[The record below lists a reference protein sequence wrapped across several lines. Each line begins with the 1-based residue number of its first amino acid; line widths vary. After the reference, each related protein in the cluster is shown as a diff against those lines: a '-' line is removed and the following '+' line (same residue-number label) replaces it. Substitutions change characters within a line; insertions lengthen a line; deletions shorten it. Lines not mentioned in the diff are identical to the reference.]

1 MFQRLAVSLACVA
14 SVGLTACDPSGL
26 MGDADGGGDVVG
38 EDALA
43 VDLGADAG
51 GADDG
56 GGDAGGGAAS
66 YSIVV
71 LPDTQYYS
79 SSWPDI
85 FTAQTRWLVENRQ
98 AQQIAFVLHTGD
110 LVDAD
115 APTQWEVAARSL
127 HMLDGEI
134 PYAVTA
140 GNHDYFNFADRM
152 GSINT
157 YFQPSQ
163 FAAFPWFGDTFEPGH
178 LENSFSVFG
187 AGGGKWLVV
196 ALEFGPRD
204 EVLAWAD
211 RVLKVFRDTPAI
223 VITHAYL
230 YRDGTRYDAV
240 GSPGQQFNPH
250 SYVMIGQPGTTVNDG
265 EEMWRKLIEPN
276 NNVKL
281 VFSGHDVSGNA
292 LPPGTAAR
300 LTSSRQDGTVVH
312 QILTNYQTCTAP
324 PCDSFAGGM
333 VRGGNGFLRVLH
345 VSPRDGTIAVTT
357 YSPYLDEYL
366 RDPGNQFTLPLN

>member
-1 MFQRLAVSLACVA
+1 MFQRLALSLACVA
-14 SVGLTACDPSGL
+14 SLALQGCDPSGV
-26 MGDADGGGDVVG
+26 MG
-38 EDALA
+38 
-43 VDLGADAG
+43 GADAG
-51 GADDG
+51 DDAGAEDAVVADA
-56 GGDAGGGAAS
+56 GGDAAEGDGGAIDAGGAASS

-115 APTQWEVAARSL
+115 APEQWQVAAASL
-127 HMLDGEI
+127 HMLDGEL
-134 PYAVTA
+134 PYAITA
-140 GNHDYFNFADRM
+140 GNHDYHNLADRM
-152 GSINT
+152 GLFNT
-157 YFQPSQ
+157 YFQVSQ
-163 FAAFPWFGDTFEPGH
+163 FAAFPWFGGTFETGH

-211 RVLKVFRDTPAI
+211 SVLKVFKDTPAI

-250 SYVMIGQPGTTVNDG
+250 AYVIMGQPGTTVNDG
-265 EEMWRKLIEPN
+265 EEMWRKLIE
-276 NNVKL
+276 
-281 VFSGHDVSGNA
+281 
-292 LPPGTAAR
+292 
-300 LTSSRQDGTVVH
+300 
-312 QILTNYQTCTAP
+312 
-324 PCDSFAGGM
+324 
-333 VRGGNGFLRVLH
+333 
-345 VSPRDGTIAVTT
+345 
-357 YSPYLDEYL
+357 
-366 RDPGNQFTLPLN
+366 